1 MANILPLMEKLKY
14 QAIQNPLVNMSSF
27 GSLSLY
33 ENKST
38 IAYPYVNYDVVSSFV
53 EGFVKTYTIRM
64 YVMDIN
70 INAYSVYNKTETIMD
85 DLLKQLEIE
94 NYNINYFTLNF
105 KDVVDGVW
113 CDFEYETKIEGTCV
127 YQSLF
132 SKELLED
139 GNFRLLEDGS
149 LVILNI

>member
-1 MANILPLMEKLKY
+1 MILPIIEKMKY

-38 IAYPYVNYDVVSSFV
+38 IAYPYVNFDVVSASV

-64 YVMDIN
+64 YVMDKN
-70 INAYSVYNKTETIMD
+70 LTPYSVYNKTEVILD

-105 KDVVDGVW
+105 KDIVDGVW
-113 CDFEYETKIEGTCV
+113 TDFEYETKIEGNCV

-132 SKELLED
+132 SHELLED

-149 LVILNI
+149 LIILNI